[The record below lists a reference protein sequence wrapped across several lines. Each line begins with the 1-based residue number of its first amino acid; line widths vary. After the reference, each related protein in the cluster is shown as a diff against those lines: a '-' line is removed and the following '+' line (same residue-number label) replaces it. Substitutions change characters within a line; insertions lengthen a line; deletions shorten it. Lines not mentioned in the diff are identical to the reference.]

1 MDRESGINH
10 PGEFRNSPRP
20 WILLRVTRRML
31 HATGWTI
38 IIGPVASSGENDR
51 LVRSLFRES
60 VRVTAVFGIDC
71 YFIYLRC
78 ITIVIRWGGLILK
91 MEFVLVSDVWL
102 FAYRENRFWRIDW
115 VFGIYVLWVF
125 SLLVP
130 RFLFLR
136 LWYSLFNGIHY

>member
-38 IIGPVASSGENDR
+38 IIGPVAPSGENDR
-51 LVRSLFRES
+51 LVRSLFRKS
-60 VRVTAVFGIDC
+60 VRVTAMFGIDC

-78 ITIVIRWGGLILK
+78 ITIVIRWEGLILE
-91 MEFVLVSDVWL
+91 MEFVLVSDVWF
-102 FAYRENRFWRIDW
+102 FACRENRTHRL
-115 VFGIYVLWVF
+115 GIWHLRF
-125 SLLVP
+125 LSIHSLLVP
-130 RFLFLR
+130 CFLFLR
-136 LWYSLFNGIHY
+136 LWYSLSNGIHY

>member
-20 WILLRVTRRML
+20 WILLRVTWRML

-38 IIGPVASSGENDR
+38 IIGPVAPSGENDR
-51 LVRSLFRES
+51 LVRSLFHES
-60 VRVTAVFGIDC
+60 VRVMAVFGIDC

-78 ITIVIRWGGLILK
+78 ITIVIRWGGLILE
-91 MEFVLVSDVWL
+91 MEFVLPLDVLSHRLGIWHL
-102 FAYRENRFWRIDW
+102 RFLSIH
-115 VFGIYVLWVF
+115 

-130 RFLFLR
+130 CFLFLR
-136 LWYSLFNGIHY
+136 LWYSLFNGIYY